1 MSQEKVNRYKAEKKN
16 RKKGMNPDRKA
27 DIMINIFIAAVI
39 IALSAFII
47 WSVYAKYFKKATPQ
61 KTDYSL
67 TSGEIARII
76 DTHKEKASEKETE
89 SEAVSDSNA
98 DSNADS
104 ESNAESD
111 ATGNSDAN
119 AEDNAETNSEANE

>member
-16 RKKGMNPDRKA
+16 RKKGINPDRKA

-98 DSNADS
+98 DS

-119 AEDNAETNSEANE
+119 AKDNAETNSEANE

>member
-1 MSQEKVNRYKAEKKN
+1 MSQEKVNRYKAEKKG

-98 DSNADS
+98 DS
-104 ESNAESD
+104 D